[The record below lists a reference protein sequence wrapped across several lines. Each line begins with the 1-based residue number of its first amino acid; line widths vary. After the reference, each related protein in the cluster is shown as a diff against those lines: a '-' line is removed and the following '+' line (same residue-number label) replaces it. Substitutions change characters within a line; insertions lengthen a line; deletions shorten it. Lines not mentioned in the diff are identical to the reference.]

1 MLQRIYRIYFY
12 SSIHIALLAAA
23 YFFLENDKKSLK
35 EVFAIFLITWIA
47 YNLLRIIRIKNYE
60 KIKKEPHLSW
70 ISTNLTELL
79 IAIAFVGFI
88 LWLIIPKTYWV
99 TYVIFGII
107 FILYVFLRNYPLVK
121 NLLIAFSW
129 SALPYLFT
137 PVLWYFSTE
146 NIFIFTHFLFLSIL
160 YDNKD
165 KINPLKT
172 KLGPKLHFLFLLF
185 IGSLSIFLFYYN
197 SLDWK
202 STLLFF
208 GLIYTALLFT
218 IKSPKEWFYL
228 IVVDSFILLPYLL
241 NFSISLNE
249 IKQTLFLKFQ

>member
-1 MLQRIYRIYFY
+1 
-12 SSIHIALLAAA
+12 
-23 YFFLENDKKSLK
+23 
-35 EVFAIFLITWIA
+35 
-47 YNLLRIIRIKNYE
+47 
-60 KIKKEPHLSW
+60 
-70 ISTNLTELL
+70 LTELL